1 MDVNRIYAETLL
13 RGALN
18 WGQPDVPGRL
28 RKALEAGADPNDL
41 DALNPESRTALSQAI
56 AKHDPGAVAVLLA
69 FGASPSAP
77 IRREVGAPT
86 ALQQARGEA
95 GDGVKLGRPWAET
108 ALEVERLVNAA
119 REAEAASR
127 SPLRAAAG
135 PVT

>member
-1 MDVNRIYAETLL
+1 MDANRIYAEMLL

-41 DALNPESRTALSQAI
+41 DALNPGSKTSLSQAI
-56 AKHDPGAVAVLLA
+56 AKHDPEAVAVLLA

-77 IRREVGAPT
+77 ISCEWGAPT
-86 ALQQARGEA
+86 ALRQARGEA
-95 GDGVKLGRPWAET
+95 GDGVRLGRPWADK

-119 REAEAASR
+119 REAEAAGR
-127 SPLRAAAG
+127 PPLRAAAG